1 MRVLKVYMEEY
12 KIYNLIEMFEDV
24 FNEKLQYA
32 RQKFNLGITER
43 TAKFKYNDVEFSIRE
58 LSSMSMMTGERINR
72 IMIEIPKDI
81 FEAGGIQ
88 VCWNEAYTMTD
99 AINIRKKACHN
110 LAHEF
115 VTEVLPK
122 VDYEISK
129 AIYNK
134 NIDRILSV
142 LD

>member
-1 MRVLKVYMEEY
+1 MEEY
-12 KIYNLIEMFEDV
+12 KIYNLIETFEDV

-43 TAKFKYNDVEFSIRE
+43 TAKFKYNDVEFGIRE

-88 VCWNEAYTMTD
+88 VSWNEAYTMTD
-99 AINIRKKACHN
+99 AIDIHKKACHN

-122 VDYEISK
+122 VDYEIYK

-134 NIDRILSV
+134 DIDRILSV

>member
-1 MRVLKVYMEEY
+1 MEEY

-24 FNEKLQYA
+24 FNEMLQYA
-32 RQKFNLGITER
+32 PQKFNLGITER
-43 TAKFKYNDVEFSIRE
+43 TAKFKYNDVEFGIRE
-58 LSSMSMMTGERINR
+58 LSSMSMMTGERFNR
-72 IMIEIPKDI
+72 IMIDIPKDI

-88 VCWNEAYTMTD
+88 VYWNEAYTMTD
-99 AINIRKKACHN
+99 DIDIRKKACRN